1 MPRPSPALAA
11 AIAAAL
17 LSGCAVVTVG
27 GAVVGAA
34 VSVTGA
40 VVSTGVELT
49 GKAIGAG
56 IDAMKDDDKPADT
69 SGIKVKVTEKPAS
82 APQPA
87 ASAASAPE
95 PPASSAP
102 VAPGGQ
108 IEPKPL
114 PPPGG

>member
-1 MPRPSPALAA
+1 MPRCPSRLALPLVG
-11 AIAAAL
+11 AL
-17 LSGCAVVTVG
+17 LGGCAVVTVG

-56 IDAMKDDDKPADT
+56 IDAMKDDDKPANP
-69 SGIKVKVTEKPAS
+69 SGVTVKVTEKPAS

-87 ASAASAPE
+87 ASAASAPDKPASE
-95 PPASSAP
+95 PPPAIPSP
-102 VAPGGQ
+102 VR
-108 IEPKPL
+108 
-114 PPPGG
+114 

>member
-1 MPRPSPALAA
+1 MHASIRPLALAVA
-11 AIAAAL
+11 CAL

-34 VSVTGA
+34 ISVTGA

-56 IDAMKDDDKPADT
+56 IDAMKDDAKPSDA
-69 SGIKVKVTEKPAS
+69 SGVTVKMTEKPAS

-95 PPASSAP
+95 KPASEPPSAEPMP
-102 VAPGGQ
+102 VR
-108 IEPKPL
+108 
-114 PPPGG
+114 

>member
-1 MPRPSPALAA
+1 MPRRLKHLALALA
-11 AIAAAL
+11 SAL
-17 LSGCAVVTVG
+17 LGGCAVVTVG

-56 IDAMKDDDKPADT
+56 IDAIRDDDKPVDT

-82 APQPA
+82 APQTA
-87 ASAASAPE
+87 ASAASAPQV
-95 PPASSAP
+95 PASSAP

-114 PPPGG
+114 PPSGG

>member
-1 MPRPSPALAA
+1 MLRSSLSL
-11 AIAAAL
+11 AIACGL
-17 LSGCAVVTVG
+17 LGGCAVVTVG

-56 IDAMKDDDKPADT
+56 IDAMKDDDKPADS
-69 SGIKVKVTEKPAS
+69 SGITVKVTEKPAS
-82 APQPA
+82 APQ
-87 ASAASAPE
+87 

>member
-1 MPRPSPALAA
+1 MLRSSLSL
-11 AIAAAL
+11 AIACGL
-17 LSGCAVVTVG
+17 LGGCAVVTVG

-108 IEPKPL
+108 IEPKPQ

>member
-1 MPRPSPALAA
+1 MPRRPHHVALALA
-11 AIAAAL
+11 SAL
-17 LSGCAVVTVG
+17 LGGCAVVTVG

-56 IDAMKDDDKPADT
+56 IDAMKDDDKPANP
-69 SGIKVKVTEKPAS
+69 SGITVKVSEKPAS
-82 APQPA
+82 APPPA

-95 PPASSAP
+95 KPASDPPPAEPSP
-102 VAPGGQ
+102 VR
-108 IEPKPL
+108 
-114 PPPGG
+114 